1 MDTSVILY
9 GVYTSSSLSNLT
21 PQRLTSY
28 LMDGMFEPPGLQQDS
43 NAACTM
49 SLCREVVDAFVSDA
63 EILPALVRILMVA
76 ATKRG
81 LLPTNDKIEDARMVA
96 DIMKEGNGESM
107 AKRCLR

>member
-1 MDTSVILY
+1 MPHVQCRFV
-9 GVYTSSSLSNLT
+9 GKLSA
-21 PQRLTSY
+21 Q
-28 LMDGMFEPPGLQQDS
+28 
-43 NAACTM
+43 
-49 SLCREVVDAFVSDA
+49 LCRMRRF
-63 EILPALVRILMVA
+63 LPALVRILMVA